1 MKTALIAGLVACL
14 TGPLQAGAA
23 AAQDAKSAE
32 PAESFGPWGFD
43 VAGMDRAEK
52 PGDDFF
58 KFADGTY
65 VDKLVIPADKTG
77 YGNFNIL
84 ADETEREVH
93 DVLDEA
99 ARPGAARSPEAAKV
113 GAYFTAYMDADTV
126 ELRGSEPLKPYLA
139 AIQGVSTKEEF
150 AALIG
155 KASGSLYASPLA
167 VSVSPD
173 AKDPTRYSVGVEQSG
188 LGLPDRDYYL
198 KPDFA
203 DKRAKYQQYVAQ
215 MLDMAGWPD
224 SAAAAAE
231 ILAFETKVAE
241 VSWTR
246 ADRRDPQKTYNP
258 LTPDAL
264 VQAAPGVDWPL
275 LLKSAAI
282 PPQDYVVLSENT
294 AVVGIAKLIGETD
307 LATLK
312 AWEAFHVVKSAA
324 PYLPA
329 RFVDANFAFNS
340 TYLQGVPTI
349 SERWKR
355 ALRSTNA
362 MLGEAVGQ
370 LYVEKYFPPESMA
383 KMEKLTQDVKAAYR
397 ARLERNEW
405 MSPAT
410 REKALAKLDAFAT
423 QIGYP
428 KKWRDY
434 SSYDVEPAD
443 LFGNVER
450 GQAFEWKR
458 ETARLGTKVDRDE
471 WEMTPQTVNAY
482 NMPSFNEIVFPAA
495 ILQPPFFNAAAD
507 PAINYG
513 GIGGVIGHEMTHSF
527 DDQGRKF
534 DAEGRLSEWW
544 TADDAAK
551 FDALAKRL
559 GAQFA
564 AMEPLPGAHINP
576 QLTMG
581 ENIADLGGLTL
592 ALDAY
597 HASLEGKPAPVV
609 DGMTGDQRVFLGWAQ
624 VWRSKQRP
632 EAERQALMTD
642 PHSPAVARVN
652 GPVANIDAWYD
663 AFGVR
668 PGDAM
673 YVKPE
678 DRVRIW

>member
-1 MKTALIAGLVACL
+1 MKTALIASFVACL
-14 TGPLQAGAA
+14 TGAVPAHAE
-23 AAQDAKSAE
+23 DAK
-32 PAESFGPWGFD
+32 PAESAGFGPWGFD
-43 VAGMDRAEK
+43 VVGMDRAEK

-99 ARPGAARSPEAAKV
+99 ARPAAKGSEAAAKV

-126 ELRGSEPLKPYLA
+126 EKRGVEPLKPYLA
-139 AIQGVSTKEEF
+139 AVEAVRTKEEF

-155 KASGSLYASPLA
+155 QASGSLYASPLA

-173 AKDPTRYSVGVEQSG
+173 SKDPTRYSVGVEQSG

-203 DKRAKYQQYVAQ
+203 EKRAKYRDYVAQ
-215 MLDMAGWPD
+215 MLDMAGWPGAAG
-224 SAAAAAE
+224 AAAD
-231 ILAFETKVAE
+231 ILAFETRIAE

-246 ADRRDPQKTYNP
+246 ADRRDPDKTYNP

-264 VQAAPGVDWPL
+264 VAAAPGVDWPL
-275 LLKSAAI
+275 LLKSAAL

-294 AVVGIAKLIGETD
+294 AIVGIAKLIGETD
-307 LATLK
+307 LPTLK
-312 AWEAFHVVKSAA
+312 AWEAFHLVKSAA

-434 SSYDVEPAD
+434 SSYEVKPDD

-450 GQAFEWKR
+450 GEAFEWKR
-458 ETARLGTKVDRDE
+458 ETARLGAKVDRDE

-551 FDALAKRL
+551 FDALAKKL

-597 HASLEGKPAPVV
+597 HASLEGRPAPVV

-642 PHSPAVARVN
+642 PHSPAAARVN

-663 AFGVR
+663 AFGVK